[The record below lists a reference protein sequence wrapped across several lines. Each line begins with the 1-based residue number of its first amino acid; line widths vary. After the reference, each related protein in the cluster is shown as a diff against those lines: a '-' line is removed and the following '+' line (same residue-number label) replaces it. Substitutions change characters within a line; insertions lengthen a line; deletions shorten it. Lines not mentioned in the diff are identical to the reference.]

1 MRLLR
6 RANETTPYDCSLD
19 CDERRVSKKH
29 HPDDRPG
36 RREQNVS
43 TLAYVVLAFRT
54 RDIDFR
60 CRGYLHRRR
69 DHPPSRGS
77 RREMVWS
84 DTGARYYRRG
94 PLRWK
99 ASGIYAHFAAI
110 LGSSA
115 DLKSQNHRE
124 LDQSLDRKVPR
135 QHWE

>member
-1 MRLLR
+1 MRPLH
-6 RANETTPYDCSLD
+6 RANGTSRYDCSPD
-19 CDERRVSKKH
+19 CDERDVSKKH

-36 RREQNVS
+36 TREQNVL
-43 TLAYVVLAFRT
+43 TLAYVVLASRR
-54 RDIDFR
+54 RDTDFR
-60 CRGYLHRRR
+60 CRGYPHRRR

-77 RREMVWS
+77 KRETAWS

-99 ASGIYAHFAAI
+99 AGGIYAHLAAI

-124 LDQSLDRKVPR
+124 LDQNLDRKAPR
-135 QHWE
+135 QR